1 MRSRLKVRGL
11 ELEGLWHRVF
21 RGVLGLRF
29 RRSRGANASLFLRTD
44 LDATET
50 VGNVGIV
57 RLMV

>member
-1 MRSRLKVRGL
+1 MSRWRAYGL
-11 ELEGLWHRVF
+11 RVF
-21 RGVLGLRF
+21 RGVLGLRS
-29 RRSRGANASLFLRTD
+29 RRSGGANVSFFLRTD